1 MRTLIFAVLL
11 PALFLAGCKEEDTPA
26 AKPGPAVLTD
36 SAIGHYCQMV
46 VLDHPGPKA
55 QIFLA
60 GEDEPLWFDQV
71 RDGLAYLRSPEKTGE
86 IAAFYVSD
94 MAVAPSWE
102 EPGVENWIEA
112 EEAWFVVGS
121 DARGGMGAPE
131 MVPFGSEEAARDFA
145 ASRGGE
151 VMRLDDIPAEAALAP
166 VEMDGM
172 DMGGGTMD
180 MGGSTMDTN
189 EGMNMNEGRM
199 QGAGQ

>member
-1 MRTLIFAVLL
+1 MRSLILAVLL
-11 PALFLAGCKEEDTPA
+11 PALFLAGCKEEDTAA
-26 AKPGPAVLTD
+26 AKPEPAVLTD

-55 QIFLA
+55 QVFLA

-71 RDGLAYLRSPEKTGE
+71 RDGLAYLRSPERTGE

-102 EPGVENWIEA
+102 EPGVENWIDA
-112 EEAWFVVGS
+112 EEAWYVVGS

-151 VMRLDDIPAEAALAP
+151 VMRLDDIPAEAVLAP

-172 DMGGGTMD
+172 DMGGG
-180 MGGSTMDTN
+180 TMDTN

>member
-1 MRTLIFAVLL
+1 MRTLILAAFL
-11 PALFLAGCKEEDTPA
+11 PVLFLAGCKEEEAAA
-26 AKPGPAVLTD
+26 AKPEPAVLTD

-55 QIFLA
+55 QVFLA

-71 RDGLAYLRSPEKTGE
+71 RDGLAYLRSPERTGE

-94 MAVAPSWE
+94 MAAAPSWE
-102 EPGVENWIEA
+102 EPGVENWIDA
-112 EEAWFVVGS
+112 EKAWFVVGS

-131 MVPFGSEEAARDFA
+131 MVPFGSKQAARGFA

-151 VMRLDDIPAEAALAP
+151 VMRLDDIPAEAVLAP

-172 DMGGGTMD
+172 DMGGGTMN
-180 MGGSTMDTN
+180 TN

-199 QGAGQ
+199 QEAGQ